1 MQCPNPVCKRELF
14 KVRVIWKQRIKD
26 LPMLLPVELTCAHCG
41 RKIKAYVL
49 NENLRD
55 VHSILKLLLEG
66 QKMVYERLEGFRP
79 PEERR
84 GFFDALKRRFAREG
98 GKA

>member
-1 MQCPNPVCKRELF
+1 MQCPNPACKRELF
-14 KVRVIWKQRIKD
+14 KVKVVWKQRIKD

-66 QKMVYERLEGFRP
+66 QKMIYEMIET
-79 PEERR
+79 PEEKR
-84 GFFDALKRRFAREG
+84 GFFDALKRRFARNKETR
-98 GKA
+98 

>member
-1 MQCPNPVCKRELF
+1 MQCPNPACKRKLF
-14 KVRVIWKQRIKD
+14 MLRVVWKQRIKD
-26 LPMLLPVELTCAHCG
+26 LPMLLPVEATCAHCG
-41 RKIKAYVL
+41 RKIKTYML

-66 QKMVYERLEGFRP
+66 QKMIYEMIET
-79 PEERR
+79 PEERKL